1 MIDVNATTNAVVEKA
16 TEATNVF
23 FNTKFLLIG
32 IAFIIVAIVVLYFL
46 KNILLNS
53 VIGVFGFIVCYFLF
67 GVKLPFFIT
76 LIVSA
81 IFGIGGLGALILLKF
96 FGLI

>member
-1 MIDVNATTNAVVEKA
+1 MIDVNSATIVVSEKA
-16 TEATNVF
+16 TEIL
-23 FNTKFLLIG
+23 FNPKFLIIG
-32 IAFIIVAIVVLYFL
+32 IVFIIVAVIVLYFL

-53 VIGVFGFIVCYFLF
+53 IIGVFGFIVCYFIF

-76 LIVSA
+76 LIISA
-81 IFGIGGLGALILLKF
+81 FFGIGGLGAIIVLKF